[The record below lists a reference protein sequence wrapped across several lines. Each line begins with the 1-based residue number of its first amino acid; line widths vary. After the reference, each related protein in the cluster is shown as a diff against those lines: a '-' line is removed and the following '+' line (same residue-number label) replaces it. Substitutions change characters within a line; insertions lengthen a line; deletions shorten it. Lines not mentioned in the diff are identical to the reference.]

1 MLAFSSSLRYFVYST
16 VTDMRKG
23 FDGLSG
29 LVRNH
34 LLRDPTCGDVF
45 IFINGPKTHI
55 KLLFW
60 DGDGY
65 VIYYKRLE
73 KGTFDLPKS
82 NEGCM
87 ELKRQDLM
95 MILEGIKLEI
105 CKKKVRFLSRKI
117 VD

>member
-1 MLAFSSSLRYFVYST
+1 MLAFSSSLRYFVYSNA
-16 VTDMRKG
+16 TDMRKG

-29 LVRNH
+29 LVRNN
-34 LLRDPTCGDVF
+34 LRHDPQCGDVF
-45 IFINGPKTHI
+45 IFINKPRSHI

-60 DGDGY
+60 DGDGF

-73 KGTFDLPKS
+73 KGTFDLPRS
-82 NEGCM
+82 DANCM

-95 MILEGIKLEI
+95 MILEGIKLET

-117 VD
+117 VH

>member
-1 MLAFSSSLRYFVYST
+1 MLAFSSTLRYFVYST

-29 LVRNH
+29 LVQNH
-34 LLRDPTCGDVF
+34 LDRNPASGDVF
-45 IFINGPKTHI
+45 IFINGPKSHI

-73 KGTFDLPKS
+73 KGTFDLPS
-82 NEGCM
+82 SDANCM

-95 MILEGIKLEI
+95 MILEGIKLEK

-117 VD
+117 VH